1 MMCVCGRARMAHN
14 LDTDMMDELR
24 DELKGEMVWMG
35 GESAL
40 IEQVGG
46 MSYDYHEDELTHDD
60 SLGYGNAT
68 DYGLKLGDEWVD
80 LETVQEN
87 LQSGAWEM

>member
-1 MMCVCGRARMAHN
+1 MPQN
-14 LDTDMMDELR
+14 LDADMMDELR
-24 DELKGEMVWMG
+24 DELKGETVQMG
-35 GESAL
+35 DETAT

-46 MSYDYHEDELTHDD
+46 ISYDYTEDGLTHDD

-68 DYGLKLGDEWVD
+68 HYGLKIGDEWID

-87 LQSGAWEM
+87 LQAGNWVIGE